1 MTNTSLEQLRDFLER
16 VKPVLKPTMRIADY
30 GGTKK
35 IGSNVVKKMLK
46 GGGLKDY
53 HMLDFDNGFDLRKSI
68 KGKKFD
74 LGICMDLLEHTT
86 NPFLVAK
93 NIIDSLNPNA
103 LLFVTVP
110 FSWPLHGY
118 PDDLWRF
125 APSGLFELFKDKTL
139 RAATIYMLQDSADPS
154 KNENIMPKMVAP
166 FFRVVGIF
174 QKNGKGKNM
183 KV

>member
-93 NIIDSLNPNA
+93 NIIDINYPVRIA
-103 LLFVTVP
+103 QKQ
-110 FSWPLHGY
+110 GY
-118 PDDLWRF
+118 DEL
-125 APSGLFELFKDKTL
+125 SGLDAQANEERHPEEFSCFDRSNKT
-139 RAATIYMLQDSADPS
+139 DSKAKRD
-154 KNENIMPKMVAP
+154 
-166 FFRVVGIF
+166 G
-174 QKNGKGKNM
+174 Q
-183 KV
+183 